1 MGSMKKMFRMALLMG
16 LGLGSIANAQEVAP
30 QPPVAEALVA
40 PVAES
45 VKLFQQQW
53 LHADADGNVNGKVTT
68 LFRGGRSEAVP
79 GLPIVLTHHGRVVV
93 SAITD
98 QNGAFSLGKVLPGC
112 YAIETVGS
120 SGTFVYALN
129 VLPGT
134 APEGEN
140 ALNSFAIT
148 PGGSLISKYFARHM
162 TPYTGTHIDRI
173 YKDADALPSSSTGQV
188 KLDADGLF
196 HGRLLPSCVH
206 ENGENLSDM
215 HVYVVQNGQEIAS
228 TKAKADG
235 SFSFGGLTSGIYGL
249 VAAGPKGRAA
259 VGFELVENNAV
270 AKTASRL
277 PKLVS
282 FQDAAVQP
290 AAVAAVDSL
299 GLQLAPP
306 FAEEVAGEELGEFA
320 AMPAGYAPG
329 TGAGAGAGGGGGAG
343 GGFGGLLGLAGLG
356 GAIVALSNQDDNG
369 PASPIG
375 P

>member
-1 MGSMKKMFRMALLMG
+1 
-16 LGLGSIANAQEVAP
+16 
-30 QPPVAEALVA
+30 
-40 PVAES
+40 
-45 VKLFQQQW
+45 
-53 LHADADGNVNGKVTT
+53 
-68 LFRGGRSEAVP
+68 
-79 GLPIVLTHHGRVVV
+79 
-93 SAITD
+93 
-98 QNGAFSLGKVLPGC
+98 LPG
-112 YAIETVGS
+112 A
-120 SGTFVYALN
+120 
-129 VLPGT
+129 
-134 APEGEN
+134 APEGEK

-162 TPYTGTHIDRI
+162 TPYTGTHTDRL
-173 YKDADALPSSSTGQV
+173 YQDSDALPSSSSGQV
-188 KLDADGLF
+188 KLDANGIF

-206 ENGENLSDM
+206 LTRENLSDM
-215 HVYVVQNGQEIAS
+215 HVYVIQNGQEIAA
-228 TKAKADG
+228 TKARADG

-270 AKTASRL
+270 AKSSSRL

-290 AAVAAVDSL
+290 AAEAAVESMNV
-299 GLQLAPP
+299 QLAAP

-329 TGAGAGAGGGGGAG
+329 AGAGAGAGGGGGAG

-356 GAIVALSNQDDNG
+356 GAIVALSNQGENG
-369 PASPIG
+369 PASPVG

>member
-1 MGSMKKMFRMALLMG
+1 MKKMFRMALLLG
-16 LGLGSIANAQEVAP
+16 LGLGGIANAQDAAP
-30 QPPVAEALVA
+30 QPPAAEALVA

-79 GLPIVLTHHGRVVV
+79 GLPIVLTHHGRVVA
-93 SAITD
+93 SATTD
-98 QNGAFSLGKVLPGC
+98 QNGAFSLGKVGPGC

-120 SGTFVYALN
+120 AGTFVYALN
-129 VLPGT
+129 VLPGS
-134 APEGEN
+134 APGGEKG
-140 ALNSFAIT
+140 LNSFAIT

-162 TPYTGTHIDRI
+162 TPYTGTHVDHLH
-173 YKDADALPSSSTGQV
+173 KDSDALTSSSTGQV
-188 KLDADGLF
+188 KLDANGIF
-196 HGRLLPSCVH
+196 HGRLLSSCVH
-206 ENGENLSDM
+206 ERTENLSDM

-270 AKTASRL
+270 AKASSRL

-282 FQDAAVQP
+282 FQDVAAVQP
-290 AAVAAVDSL
+290 AAEAAVESL
-299 GLQLAPP
+299 NLQLAAP
-306 FAEEVAGEELGEFA
+306 FAEEVAGEDLGEFA

-329 TGAGAGAGGGGGAG
+329 TGAGAGGGGGAG

-356 GAIVALSNQDDNG
+356 GAIVALSNQGENG
-369 PASPIG
+369 PASPVG

>member
-1 MGSMKKMFRMALLMG
+1 MKKMFSMALLLG
-16 LGLGSIANAQEVAP
+16 LGFGSIANAQEVAS

-40 PVAES
+40 PAAES

-79 GLPIVLTHHGRVVV
+79 GLPIVLTHHGRVVA
-93 SAITD
+93 SATTD
-98 QNGAFSLGKVLPGC
+98 QNGAFSLGKVAPGC

-120 SGTFVYALN
+120 AGTFVYALN
-129 VLPGT
+129 VLPGS
-134 APEGEN
+134 APEGEKG
-140 ALNSFAIT
+140 LNSFAIT

-162 TPYTGTHIDRI
+162 TPYTGTHIDHL
-173 YKDADALPSSSTGQV
+173 YKDADALPSSSIGQV
-188 KLDADGLF
+188 KLDANGIF
-196 HGRLLPSCVH
+196 RGRLLPSCIH
-206 ENGENLSDM
+206 ERTEDLSDM

-235 SFSFGGLTSGIYGL
+235 SFSFGGLTSGIFGL

-270 AKTASRL
+270 AKASRPL

-290 AAVAAVDSL
+290 AAEAAVESL
-299 GLQLAPP
+299 NLQLAAP
-306 FAEEVAGEELGEFA
+306 FAEEVAEEDLGEFA

-329 TGAGAGAGGGGGAG
+329 AGAGGGGAG

-356 GAIVALSNQDDNG
+356 GAIVALSNQGDNG
-369 PASPIG
+369 PASPVG

>member
-1 MGSMKKMFRMALLMG
+1 MKKMFRMALLLG
-16 LGLGSIANAQEVAP
+16 LGLGSIANAQEAVPQAP
-30 QPPVAEALVA
+30 AAEALVA

-53 LHADADGNVNGKVTT
+53 LHADVDGNVNGKVTT
-68 LFRGGRSEAVP
+68 LFRGGRSETVP
-79 GLPIVLTHHGRVVV
+79 GLPIVLTHHGRVV
-93 SAITD
+93 ATATTD
-98 QNGAFSLGKVLPGC
+98 QNGAFSLGKVIPGC

-120 SGTFVYALN
+120 AGTFVYALN
-129 VLPGT
+129 VLPGV
-134 APEGEN
+134 APEGEKR
-140 ALNSFAIT
+140 LNSFAIT

-162 TPYTGTHIDRI
+162 TPYSGTHIDQI
-173 YKDADALPSSSTGQV
+173 YKDSDALAASSTGQV
-188 KLDADGLF
+188 KLDANGIF

-206 ENGENLSDM
+206 ERAENLSDM

-235 SFSFGGLTSGIYGL
+235 SFSFGGLTTGIYGL

-270 AKTASRL
+270 AKSSNRL

-290 AAVAAVDSL
+290 AVEVAVESL
-299 GLQLAPP
+299 NIQLAAP
-306 FAEEVAGEELGEFA
+306 FAEEIAGEELLEFA
-320 AMPAGYAPG
+320 AMPSGYGPG
-329 TGAGAGAGGGGGAG
+329 SGSGGGAGAGGD
-343 GGFGGLLGLAGLG
+343 FGGLLGLVGLG
-356 GAIVALSNQDDNG
+356 GAIVALSNQGENG
-369 PASPIG
+369 PASPVG